1 MFNIIKAIIFGI
13 IEGITEW
20 MPVSS
25 TAHMAILNMFLPLD
39 VSSEFY
45 DVFEVVIQLGAIMAL
60 LLLFFKKI
68 FPFGPTK
75 RPLGKGILSYVKKD
89 IFLLWIK
96 IVIACLPAIVYEL
109 FLEDHLN
116 FVNPQNK
123 MTIIG
128 IALVLVGFVF
138 LIVEAMVNDDK
149 AVVTTTRQ
157 ITYTHA
163 LIIGMAQLIAAVFPG
178 VSRSGATI
186 IAGLLLGIK
195 RTTAVEFTFEL
206 AIPVMFGASFMK
218 LIKYPAAMGFSQV
231 MVLLFGCV
239 SAFIV
244 SLFMIRYV
252 LDYIKK
258 NSFNIFGIYRILL
271 GIIVLMFLR

>member
-75 RPLGKGILSYVKKD
+75 RPLGKGVLSYVKKD

-149 AVVTTTRQ
+149 AAVTTTRQ

-206 AIPVMFGASFMK
+206 AIPVMFGASLMK

-231 MVLLFGCV
+231 MILLFGCV

>member
-25 TAHMAILNMFLPLD
+25 TAHMAILNTFLPLD

-96 IVIACLPAIVYEL
+96 IVIACLPAIIYEL
-109 FLEDHLN
+109 FLEDHIN

-128 IALVLVGFVF
+128 IALILVGFVF

-157 ITYTHA
+157 IAYTHA

-186 IAGLLLGIK
+186 IAGLLLGFK

-206 AIPVMFGASFMK
+206 AIPVMFGASLMK